1 MNPTEFWQNFKM
13 GEEQEIACNFIFDG
27 LRNLH
32 DIETLSVETELFPV
46 LYNLSIGLE
55 RLFKVAIVLVEVN
68 DTTNIDEFEETL
80 KIHNHITLYNRLK
93 KSVDLNF
100 GPAHTGL
107 LTLLSVFYEDHR
119 YGRFNLPKQDNLF
132 KDKELLFTFLSKHLG
147 IEIKDEV
154 FGVGNTLQIKKFIG
168 RTVKKISKDLYKIVE
183 KTATAKNLY
192 TYEISGSHSKA
203 AKIVWGDEDLTFE
216 REEIVMVEVLLFLLK
231 TSVADRV
238 NLLKEI
244 DPLPLDP
251 AIDNEYL
258 QFLLKKRTDYGTAI
272 IDEVESCHQDIKNL
286 KERIEFIK
294 AIKDPNISFD
304 TFNGE

>member
-32 DIETLSVETELFPV
+32 DIETLSVETELFPI

-93 KSVDLNF
+93 KSVNLNF
-100 GPAHTGL
+100 GPVHTEL
-107 LTLLSVFYEDHR
+107 LKLLSVFYEDHR
-119 YGRFNLPKQDNLF
+119 YGRFNLPKRDNLF
-132 KDKELLFTFLSKHLG
+132 KDKELLFTFLRKHLD

-154 FGVGNTLQIKKFIG
+154 FGVDNTLQIKKFIG
-168 RTVKKISKDLYKIVE
+168 RTVKKISKDLYNIVE

-231 TSVADRV
+231 TSEADRV

-258 QFLLKKRTDYGTAI
+258 QFLLKKRTDYGTDI
-272 IDEVESCHQDIKNL
+272 IDAVESCHQDIKNL

-304 TFNGE
+304 TFNEE